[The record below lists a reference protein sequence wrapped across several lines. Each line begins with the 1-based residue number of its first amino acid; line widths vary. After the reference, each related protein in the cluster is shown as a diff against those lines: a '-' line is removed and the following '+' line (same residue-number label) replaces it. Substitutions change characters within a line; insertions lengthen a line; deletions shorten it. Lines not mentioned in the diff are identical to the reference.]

1 MKIIIFRS
9 SFGYKTYVKII
20 SKLYNKS
27 IDPRLSPNIKK
38 TKTQIHK
45 NHLLQSIYF
54 K

>member
-38 TKTQIHK
+38 NQNSDTKK
-45 NHLLQSIYF
+45 SFASINLF
-54 K
+54 